1 MEKRKNPM
9 DSIENLSEEEL
20 KQEADSVREMIEQ
33 TPELQ
38 DVKVPEEVHQ
48 RLAERIRKYEEEE
61 KALEGL
67 SERDKEALRLGR
79 EIQRKNEENKM
90 LAASQNVEDDASE
103 NRMGNQKI
111 YYRPKK
117 KKVLFMLAA
126 VLVVVLGMG
135 LTSVGRKNIIVDV
148 FQKTFGSGDKTYVDT
163 QESTLPTTAGGMSEE
178 EAYAEIEK
186 EFGTKVVRIMERPK
200 NMKFLEM
207 QIDQELQESTVY
219 YQLNKKIFSYCIMA
233 RYLDS
238 SSGINISDTLIRE
251 YSVSLPE
258 TDVLISEYQI
268 KDTSELEYLAKFQ
281 YKENTYFLQGVMEQ
295 EEFEKIIKNLIFF

>member
-90 LAASQNVEDDASE
+90 LAASKNVEDAASA
-103 NRMGNQKI
+103 NRMGTQKI

-148 FQKTFGSGDKTYVDT
+148 LQKTFGSGDKTYINTGEIKSPGEMTED
-163 QESTLPTTAGGMSEE
+163 

-186 EFGTKVVRIMERPK
+186 MLGTKIVRVMERPE

-207 QIDQELQESTVY
+207 QLDQELQEATLY
-219 YQLNKKIFSYCIMA
+219 YQLNKKIFSYCIVA
-233 RYLDS
+233 RYSES
-238 SSGINISDTLIRE
+238 SSGINISDKLIRE

>member
-48 RLAERIRKYEEEE
+48 RFAERIRRYEEEE

-90 LAASQNVEDDASE
+90 LAASQNVEDAASA

-148 FQKTFGSGDKTYVDT
+148 FQKKFGSGDKTYVDT

-186 EFGTKVVRIMERPK
+186 EFGTKVVQLREKPE
-200 NMKFLEM
+200 NTKFLEM
-207 QIDQELQESTVY
+207 QLDQELQEAVLY
-219 YQLNKKIFSYCIMA
+219 YLVDERVFSYRILIPYV
-233 RYLDS
+233 RS
-238 SSGINISDTLIRE
+238 SSGMEIQDELVRE
-251 YSVSLPE
+251 YNIQLSEVN
-258 TDVLISEYQI
+258 VLVSEY
-268 KDTSELEYLAKFQ
+268 KVSELNGLEYTAKFT
-281 YKENTYFLQGVMEQ
+281 YKNAEYFLQGVMRQ
-295 EEFEKIIKNLIFF
+295 EDFEKIIKNLIFF

>member
-90 LAASQNVEDDASE
+90 LASSQNVEDAASE
-103 NRMGNQKI
+103 NRMGKQKI

-148 FQKTFGSGDKTYVDT
+148 LQKTFGSGEKTYVNTEEIKET
-163 QESTLPTTAGGMSEE
+163 QGSDEQ
-178 EAYAEIEK
+178 EAYDKIEK
-186 EFGTKVVRIMERPK
+186 LLGTKVVQIVDKPE
-200 NMKFLEM
+200 NTKFLEM
-207 QIDQELQESTVY
+207 QLDQELQEAVLY
-219 YQLNKKIFSYCIMA
+219 YLVGDNVLSYRIVT
-233 RYLDS
+233 RYIES
-238 SSGINISDTLIRE
+238 SIGMDIQDKLIQQ
-251 YSVSLPE
+251 YNLSLPE
-258 TDVLISEYQI
+258 TDVLISEYEIQ
-268 KDTSELEYLAKFQ
+268 KSGQLEYTAKFE
-281 YKENTYFLQGVMEQ
+281 YNNMKYFIQGIVSQ
-295 EEFEKIIKNLIFF
+295 EDFEKIIKNLIFF

>member
-148 FQKTFGSGDKTYVDT
+148 LQKKFGSGDKTYVDMGEVEDT
-163 QESTLPTTAGGMSEE
+163 EGVTEQEAYNEIE
-178 EAYAEIEK
+178 EAL
-186 EFGTKVVRIMERPK
+186 GTKVVRIIDKPENTR
-200 NMKFLEM
+200 FLEM
-207 QIDQELQESTVY
+207 QLDQELQEAVLY
-219 YQLNKKIFSYCIMA
+219 YLVGDNVLSYRIVT
-233 RYLDS
+233 RYIES
-238 SSGINISDTLIRE
+238 SIGMDIQDKLIQQ
-251 YSVSLPE
+251 YNLSLPE
-258 TDVLISEYQI
+258 TDVLISEYEIQ
-268 KDTSELEYLAKFQ
+268 KSGQLEYTAKFE
-281 YKENTYFLQGVMEQ
+281 YNNMKYFIQGIVSQ
-295 EEFEKIIKNLIFF
+295 EDFEKIIKNLIFF

>member
-67 SERDKEALRLGR
+67 SEKDKEALRIGR

-90 LAASQNVEDDASE
+90 LAASQNAEDAASE

-148 FQKTFGSGDKTYVDT
+148 FQKTLGSGEKTYVDT
-163 QESTLPTTAGGMSEE
+163 EE
-178 EAYAEIEK
+178 VEDTEGITEQEAYNKIE
-186 EFGTKVVRIMERPK
+186 ELFGTKVVQIVDKPE
-200 NMKFLEM
+200 NTKFLEM
-207 QIDQELQESTVY
+207 QLDQELQEVILY
-219 YQLNKKIFSYCIMA
+219 YLIDEKVCSYRILMPYV
-233 RYLDS
+233 RS
-238 SSGINISDTLIRE
+238 SSGMEIQDKLIRE
-251 YSVSLPE
+251 YIIQLPE
-258 TDVLISEYQI
+258 TDVLVSEYKI
-268 KDTSELEYLAKFQ
+268 TENKGLEYTAKFT
-281 YKENTYFLQGVMEQ
+281 YNNTEYILQGIMKYED
-295 EEFEKIIKNLIFF
+295 FEKIIKNLIFF

>member
-163 QESTLPTTAGGMSEE
+163 GDIVSVGEMTED

-186 EFGTKVVRIMERPK
+186 TFGMKVARITDKPEST
-200 NMKFLEM
+200 KFLEM
-207 QIDQELQESTVY
+207 QLDQELQEATLY
-219 YQLNKKIFSYCIMA
+219 YSLDNTIFSYRIMT
-233 RYLDS
+233 RYTES
-238 SSGINISDTLIRE
+238 SSGINISDILLRE
-251 YSVSLPE
+251 YVLSIPE
-258 TDVLISEYQI
+258 TDVMISEYQI
-268 KDTSELEYLAKFQ
+268 QETGKLEYTAKFI
-281 YKENTYFLQGVMEQ
+281 YKNTQYFLQGVMKQ
-295 EEFEKIIKNLIFF
+295 EEFEKIIKNLIFL

>member
-1 MEKRKNPM
+1 MEKGKNPM

-90 LAASQNVEDDASE
+90 LAAPQNVEDAASE
-103 NRMGNQKI
+103 NRMGSPKI

-148 FQKTFGSGDKTYVDT
+148 FQKTLGSGEKTYVDT
-163 QESTLPTTAGGMSEE
+163 QESTLATTAGGMSEDE
-178 EAYAEIEK
+178 TYAEIEK
-186 EFGTKVVRIMERPK
+186 AFGIKVVQMIEKPK
-200 NMKFLEM
+200 NTKFLEM
-207 QIDQELQESTVY
+207 QLDQELKEAVLY
-219 YQLNKKIFSYCIMA
+219 YLVGENILSYRIVT
-233 RYLDS
+233 RYVDS
-238 SSGINISDTLIRE
+238 SIGMDIQDKLIQQYEISL
-251 YSVSLPE
+251 LE
-258 TDVLISEYQI
+258 TDVLISEYEIPKSGQ
-268 KDTSELEYLAKFQ
+268 LEYTATFEYNNIKYFIQ
-281 YKENTYFLQGVMEQ
+281 GIVNQEDFEN
-295 EEFEKIIKNLIFF
+295 IIKNLIFF

>member
-79 EIQRKNEENKM
+79 EIQRKSEENKM
-90 LAASQNVEDDASE
+90 LVASKNVEDAASE

-148 FQKTFGSGDKTYVDT
+148 FQKKYGSGDKTYVDT
-163 QESTLPTTAGGMSEE
+163 EKVEDTEGITEQ
-178 EAYAEIEK
+178 EAYNEIEGLL
-186 EFGTKVVRIMERPK
+186 GTKVVQIVDKPENAM
-200 NMKFLEM
+200 FLEV
-207 QIDQELQESTVY
+207 QLDQKLQEATLY
-219 YQLNKKIFSYCIMA
+219 YSLNKKIFSYRVMT
-233 RYLDS
+233 RYTES
-238 SSGINISDTLIRE
+238 SSGINISDILLRE
-251 YSVSLPE
+251 YTLSIPE

-268 KDTSELEYLAKFQ
+268 QDTRELEYTAKFI
-281 YKENTYFLQGVMEQ
+281 YKNTQYFLQGIMKQ
-295 EEFEKIIKNLIFF
+295 EEFEKIIKNLFFF

>member
-48 RLAERIRKYEEEE
+48 RLAERIRKYEEE

-67 SERDKEALRLGR
+67 SEKDKEALRLGR

-90 LAASQNVEDDASE
+90 LAASKNVEDAASE

-148 FQKTFGSGDKTYVDT
+148 LQKTFGSGDKTYINTEEIKET
-163 QESTLPTTAGGMSEE
+163 QGSVEQEAYDKIE
-178 EAYAEIEK
+178 EAL
-186 EFGTKVVRIMERPK
+186 GTKVVRIIDKPI
-200 NMKFLEM
+200 NTKFLEM
-207 QIDQELQESTVY
+207 QLDQDLQEATLY
-219 YQLNKKIFSYCIMA
+219 YSLNTAIFSYRIMT
-233 RYLDS
+233 RYTES
-238 SSGINISDTLIRE
+238 SSGINVSDILLRE
-251 YSVSLPE
+251 YSLSISE
-258 TDVLISEYQI
+258 TNILISEYRIQE
-268 KDTSELEYLAKFQ
+268 TGELEYTAKFI
-281 YKENTYFLQGVMEQ
+281 YKNTQYFLQGVMEQ
-295 EEFEKIIKNLIFF
+295 EEFEKIIKNLSFF

>member
-48 RLAERIRKYEEEE
+48 RFAERIRKYEEEE

-148 FQKTFGSGDKTYVDT
+148 FQKKFGSGEKTYVNT
-163 QESTLPTTAGGMSEE
+163 EEIESPGEMTED

-186 EFGTKVVRIMERPK
+186 AFGTKIVRIIDKPE
-200 NMKFLEM
+200 NTKFLEM
-207 QIDQELQESTVY
+207 QLDQELQEAVLY
-219 YQLNKKIFSYCIMA
+219 YLVDENVFSYRMIMP
-233 RYLDS
+233 YIQS
-238 SSGINISDTLIRE
+238 SSGVEIQDELIRE
-251 YSVSLPE
+251 YIIQLPE
-258 TDVLISEYQI
+258 TDVFVSEYKISEN
-268 KDTSELEYLAKFQ
+268 SGLEYTAEFT
-281 YKENTYFLQGVMEQ
+281 YKNTEYFLQGVMRQ
-295 EEFEKIIKNLIFF
+295 EDFEKIIKNLIFF

>member
-33 TPELQ
+33 TLELQ

-90 LAASQNVEDDASE
+90 LAASKNVEDAASE

-148 FQKTFGSGDKTYVDT
+148 LQKKFGSGDKTYVDMGEVEDT
-163 QESTLPTTAGGMSEE
+163 EGVTEQEAYNEIE
-178 EAYAEIEK
+178 EAL
-186 EFGTKVVRIMERPK
+186 GTKVVRIIDKPI
-200 NMKFLEM
+200 NTKFLEM
-207 QIDQELQESTVY
+207 QLDQDLQEATLY
-219 YQLNKKIFSYCIMA
+219 YSLNTAIFSYRIMT
-233 RYLDS
+233 RYTES
-238 SSGINISDTLIRE
+238 SSGINVSDILLRE
-251 YSVSLPE
+251 YSLSISE
-258 TDVLISEYQI
+258 TNILISEYRIQE
-268 KDTSELEYLAKFQ
+268 TGELEYTAKFI
-281 YKENTYFLQGVMEQ
+281 YKNTQYFLQGVMEQ
-295 EEFEKIIKNLIFF
+295 EEFEKIIKNLSFF

>member
-38 DVKVPEEVHQ
+38 NVKVPEEVHQ

-67 SERDKEALRLGR
+67 SERDKEAIRLGR

-90 LAASQNVEDDASE
+90 LAASQNVEDAASE
-103 NRMGNQKI
+103 NRMGSPKI

-117 KKVLFMLAA
+117 KKVLFVLAA

-148 FQKTFGSGDKTYVDT
+148 LQKKFGSGDKTYVDT
-163 QESTLPTTAGGMSEE
+163 QEFTLPTTTEGMLEE

-186 EFGTKVVRIMERPK
+186 EFGTKIVRIIDKPE
-200 NMKFLEM
+200 NTQFLEM
-207 QIDQELQESTVY
+207 QLDQELQEATLY
-219 YQLNKKIFSYCIMA
+219 YSLDKTIFSYRIMT
-233 RYLDS
+233 RYTES
-238 SSGINISDTLIRE
+238 SSGINISDILLRE
-251 YSVSLPE
+251 YVLSLPE
-258 TDVLISEYQI
+258 TDVMISEYQI
-268 KDTSELEYLAKFQ
+268 QETGKLEYTAKFI
-281 YKENTYFLQGVMEQ
+281 YKNTQYFLQGVMKQ
-295 EEFEKIIKNLIFF
+295 EEFEKIIKNLLFF

>member
-79 EIQRKNEENKM
+79 EIQRKSEENKM
-90 LAASQNVEDDASE
+90 LVASKNVEDAASE

-135 LTSVGRKNIIVDV
+135 LTSVGRKSIIVDV
-148 FQKTFGSGDKTYVDT
+148 FQKKFGSGEKTYINTEEIDDT
-163 QESTLPTTAGGMSEE
+163 EGITEQ
-178 EAYAEIEK
+178 EAYNEIE
-186 EFGTKVVRIMERPK
+186 EVLGTKVVRIIYKPENTR
-200 NMKFLEM
+200 FLEM
-207 QIDQELQESTVY
+207 QLDQELQEAVLY
-219 YQLNKKIFSYCIMA
+219 YLVGDNVLSYRIVT
-233 RYLDS
+233 RYIES
-238 SSGINISDTLIRE
+238 SIGMDIQDKLIQQ
-251 YSVSLPE
+251 YKLPLLE
-258 TDVLISEYQI
+258 TDVLISEYEIQ
-268 KDTSELEYLAKFQ
+268 KSEQLEYTAKFEYNNMKYFIQ
-281 YKENTYFLQGVMEQ
+281 GIMNQDDFEN
-295 EEFEKIIKNLIFF
+295 IIKNLIFF

>member
-67 SERDKEALRLGR
+67 SEKDKEALRLGR

-90 LAASQNVEDDASE
+90 LAASQNVEDDTSE

-148 FQKTFGSGDKTYVDT
+148 LQKTFGSGDKTYINTEEIKET
-163 QESTLPTTAGGMSEE
+163 QGSVEQEAYDKIE
-178 EAYAEIEK
+178 EAL
-186 EFGTKVVRIMERPK
+186 GTKVVRIIDKPI
-200 NMKFLEM
+200 NTKFLEM
-207 QIDQELQESTVY
+207 QLDQDLQEAVLY
-219 YQLNKKIFSYCIMA
+219 YLVGDNVLSYRIVT
-233 RYLDS
+233 RYIES
-238 SSGINISDTLIRE
+238 SIGMDIQDKLIQQ
-251 YSVSLPE
+251 YNLSLPE
-258 TDVLISEYQI
+258 TDVLISEYEIQ
-268 KDTSELEYLAKFQ
+268 KSGQLEYTAKFEYNNMKYFIQ
-281 YKENTYFLQGVMEQ
+281 GIMNQDDFEN
-295 EEFEKIIKNLIFF
+295 IIKNLIFF

>member
-90 LAASQNVEDDASE
+90 LAASKNVEDAASE

-148 FQKTFGSGDKTYVDT
+148 LQKKFGSGDKTYVDMGEVEDT
-163 QESTLPTTAGGMSEE
+163 EGVTEQEAYNEIE
-178 EAYAEIEK
+178 EAL
-186 EFGTKVVRIMERPK
+186 GTKVVRIIDKPI
-200 NMKFLEM
+200 NTKFLEM
-207 QIDQELQESTVY
+207 QLDQDLQEATLY
-219 YQLNKKIFSYCIMA
+219 YSLNTAIFSYRIMT
-233 RYLDS
+233 RYTES
-238 SSGINISDTLIRE
+238 SSGINVSDILLRE
-251 YSVSLPE
+251 YSLSISE
-258 TDVLISEYQI
+258 TNILISEYRIQE
-268 KDTSELEYLAKFQ
+268 TGELEYTAKFI
-281 YKENTYFLQGVMEQ
+281 YKNTQYFLQGVMEQ
-295 EEFEKIIKNLIFF
+295 EEFEKIIKNLSFF

>member
-90 LAASQNVEDDASE
+90 LAAWQNVEDAASA
-103 NRMGNQKI
+103 NRMGSPKI

-117 KKVLFMLAA
+117 KKVLFVLAA

-148 FQKTFGSGDKTYVDT
+148 LQKTFGSGDKTYVDT
-163 QESTLPTTAGGMSEE
+163 GEIKAIGEMTED

-186 EFGTKVVRIMERPK
+186 MLGTKIVRVMERPE

-207 QIDQELQESTVY
+207 QLDQELQEATLY
-219 YQLNKKIFSYCIMA
+219 YQLNKKIFSYCIVA
-233 RYLDS
+233 KYSES
-238 SSGINISDTLIRE
+238 SSGINISDVLIRE

-258 TDVLISEYQI
+258 TDVWISEYQI
-268 KDTSELEYLAKFQ
+268 NDTSELEYLAKFQ
-281 YKENTYFLQGVMEQ
+281 YKDKTYFIQGVMKQ
-295 EEFEKIIKNLIFF
+295 EEFEKIIKNLFFF

>member
-79 EIQRKNEENKM
+79 EIQRKSEENKM
-90 LAASQNVEDDASE
+90 LVASKNVEDAASE

-148 FQKTFGSGDKTYVDT
+148 FQKKYGSGDKTYINTEEIKET
-163 QESTLPTTAGGMSEE
+163 QGSVEQEAYDKIE
-178 EAYAEIEK
+178 EAL
-186 EFGTKVVRIMERPK
+186 GTKVVRIIDKPI
-200 NMKFLEM
+200 NTKFLEM
-207 QIDQELQESTVY
+207 QLDQDLQEAVLY
-219 YQLNKKIFSYCIMA
+219 YLVGDNVLSYRIVT
-233 RYLDS
+233 RYIES
-238 SSGINISDTLIRE
+238 SIGMDIQDKLIQQ
-251 YSVSLPE
+251 YNLSLPE
-258 TDVLISEYQI
+258 TDVLISEYEIQ
-268 KDTSELEYLAKFQ
+268 KSGQLEYTAKFEYNNMKYFIQ
-281 YKENTYFLQGVMEQ
+281 GIMNQDDFEN
-295 EEFEKIIKNLIFF
+295 IIKNLIFF

>member
-90 LAASQNVEDDASE
+90 LAAWQNVEDAASA
-103 NRMGNQKI
+103 NRMGSPKI

-117 KKVLFMLAA
+117 KKVLFVLAA

-148 FQKTFGSGDKTYVDT
+148 LQKTFGSGDKTYVDT
-163 QESTLPTTAGGMSEE
+163 QESTLPTTTEGMSEE

-186 EFGTKVVRIMERPK
+186 EFGTKVVQIVKKPE
-200 NMKFLEM
+200 NTKFLEM
-207 QIDQELQESTVY
+207 QLDQELQETTLY
-219 YQLNKKIFSYCIMA
+219 YSLDKTIFSYRIMTH
-233 RYLDS
+233 YTEG
-238 SSGINISDTLIRE
+238 SSGINISDILLRE
-251 YSVSLPE
+251 YTLSIPE
-258 TDVLISEYQI
+258 TDIVISEYRIQE
-268 KDTSELEYLAKFQ
+268 TGELEYTAKFI
-281 YKENTYFLQGVMEQ
+281 YKNTQYFLQGVMKQ
-295 EEFEKIIKNLIFF
+295 EEFEIITKNLLFF

>member
-48 RLAERIRKYEEEE
+48 RLAERIRKYEEE

-79 EIQRKNEENKM
+79 EIQRKNEVNKM

-148 FQKTFGSGDKTYVDT
+148 FQKTLGSGDKTYVDT
-163 QESTLPTTAGGMSEE
+163 RDIVSAGEMTED

-186 EFGTKVVRIMERPK
+186 VFGTKIVRIIDKPE
-200 NMKFLEM
+200 NTKFLEM
-207 QIDQELQESTVY
+207 QLDQELQEATLY
-219 YQLNKKIFSYCIMA
+219 YQLNKKIFSYCVVA
-233 RYLDS
+233 RYSES
-238 SSGINISDTLIRE
+238 SSGLNISDTLIRE
-251 YSVSLPE
+251 YNVSLPE
-258 TDVLISEYQI
+258 TDVWISEYQI

-281 YKENTYFLQGVMEQ
+281 YKDKTYFIQGVMKQ
-295 EEFEKIIKNLIFF
+295 EEFEKIIKNLFFF

>member
-103 NRMGNQKI
+103 NRMGSPKI

-148 FQKTFGSGDKTYVDT
+148 LQKTFGSGDKTYINTEEIKET
-163 QESTLPTTAGGMSEE
+163 QGSVEQEAYDKIE
-178 EAYAEIEK
+178 EAL
-186 EFGTKVVRIMERPK
+186 GTKVVRIIDKPI
-200 NMKFLEM
+200 NTKFLEM
-207 QIDQELQESTVY
+207 QLDQDLQEATLY
-219 YQLNKKIFSYCIMA
+219 YSLNTAIFSYRIMT
-233 RYLDS
+233 RYTES
-238 SSGINISDTLIRE
+238 SSGINVSDILLRE
-251 YSVSLPE
+251 YSLSISE
-258 TDVLISEYQI
+258 TNILISEYRIQE
-268 KDTSELEYLAKFQ
+268 TGELEYTAKFI
-281 YKENTYFLQGVMEQ
+281 YKNTQYFLQGVMEQ
-295 EEFEKIIKNLIFF
+295 EEFEKIIKNLFFF

>member
-148 FQKTFGSGDKTYVDT
+148 LQKTFGSGDKTYVNTEEIKET
-163 QESTLPTTAGGMSEE
+163 QGSDEQ
-178 EAYAEIEK
+178 EAYDKIE
-186 EFGTKVVRIMERPK
+186 ELFGTKVVQILNKPENTR
-200 NMKFLEM
+200 FLEM
-207 QIDQELQESTVY
+207 QFDQELQEVVLY
-219 YQLNKKIFSYCIMA
+219 YLVGENVLSYRIVTK
-233 RYLDS
+233 YIES
-238 SSGINISDTLIRE
+238 SIGMDIQDKLVRQ
-251 YSVSLPE
+251 YKFPLLE
-258 TDVLISEYQI
+258 TDVLISEYEIQ
-268 KDTSELEYLAKFQ
+268 KSGQLEYTAKFEYNNMEYFIQ
-281 YKENTYFLQGVMEQ
+281 GIINQEDFEN
-295 EEFEKIIKNLIFF
+295 IIKNLLFF

>member
-67 SERDKEALRLGR
+67 SEKDKEALRLGR

-90 LAASQNVEDDASE
+90 LAASQNVEDDAFE
-103 NRMGNQKI
+103 NRMGTQKI

-126 VLVVVLGMG
+126 VLVIVLGMG

-148 FQKTFGSGDKTYVDT
+148 LQKTFRSGEKTYVNT
-163 QESTLPTTAGGMSEE
+163 EE
-178 EAYAEIEK
+178 IEAPGEMTEDEAYAEIEK
-186 EFGTKVVRIMERPK
+186 VFGTKIVRVMERPE
-200 NMKFLEM
+200 NTKFLEM
-207 QIDQELQESTVY
+207 QLDQELKEAVLY
-219 YQLNKKIFSYCIMA
+219 YLVGENILSYRIVT
-233 RYLDS
+233 RYVDS
-238 SSGINISDTLIRE
+238 SIGMDIQDKLIQQ
-251 YSVSLPE
+251 YKLPLLE
-258 TDVLISEYQI
+258 TDVLISEYEIQ
-268 KDTSELEYLAKFQ
+268 KSEQLEYTAKFEYNNMKYFIQ
-281 YKENTYFLQGVMEQ
+281 GIMNQDDFEN
-295 EEFEKIIKNLIFF
+295 IIKNLIFF

>member
-90 LAASQNVEDDASE
+90 LAAWQNVEDAASA
-103 NRMGNQKI
+103 NRMGSPKI

-117 KKVLFMLAA
+117 KKVLFVLAA

-148 FQKTFGSGDKTYVDT
+148 LQKTFGSGEKTYVDMGEVEDT
-163 QESTLPTTAGGMSEE
+163 EGVTEQEAYNEIE
-178 EAYAEIEK
+178 EAL
-186 EFGTKVVRIMERPK
+186 GTKVVRIIDKPENTR
-200 NMKFLEM
+200 FLEM
-207 QIDQELQESTVY
+207 QLDQELQEAVLY
-219 YQLNKKIFSYCIMA
+219 YLVGDNVLSYRIVT
-233 RYLDS
+233 RYIES
-238 SSGINISDTLIRE
+238 SIGMDVQDKLIQQ
-251 YSVSLPE
+251 YKLPLLE
-258 TDVLISEYQI
+258 TDVLISEYEIQ
-268 KDTSELEYLAKFQ
+268 KSGQLEYTAKFE
-281 YKENTYFLQGVMEQ
+281 YNNMKYFIQGIVNQ
-295 EEFEKIIKNLIFF
+295 EDFEEIIKNLIFF

>member
-48 RLAERIRKYEEEE
+48 RLAERIRKYEEE

-67 SERDKEALRLGR
+67 SEKDKEALRLGR

-90 LAASQNVEDDASE
+90 LAASKNVEDAASE

-117 KKVLFMLAA
+117 KKVLFILAA

-148 FQKTFGSGDKTYVDT
+148 LQKTFGSGDKTYINTEEIKET
-163 QESTLPTTAGGMSEE
+163 QGSVEQEAYDKIE
-178 EAYAEIEK
+178 EAL
-186 EFGTKVVRIMERPK
+186 GTKVVRIIDKPI
-200 NMKFLEM
+200 NTKFLEM
-207 QIDQELQESTVY
+207 QLDQDLQEATLY
-219 YQLNKKIFSYCIMA
+219 YSLNTAIFSYRIMT
-233 RYLDS
+233 RYTES
-238 SSGINISDTLIRE
+238 SSGINVSDILLRE
-251 YSVSLPE
+251 YSLSISE
-258 TDVLISEYQI
+258 TNILISEYRIQE
-268 KDTSELEYLAKFQ
+268 TGELEYTAKFI
-281 YKENTYFLQGVMEQ
+281 YKNTQYFLQGVMEQ
-295 EEFEKIIKNLIFF
+295 EEFEKIIKNLSFF

>member
-90 LAASQNVEDDASE
+90 LAASKNVEDAASA
-103 NRMGNQKI
+103 NRMGSQKI

-148 FQKTFGSGDKTYVDT
+148 LQKKFGSGDKTYVDMGEVEDT
-163 QESTLPTTAGGMSEE
+163 EGVTEQEAYNEIE
-178 EAYAEIEK
+178 EAL
-186 EFGTKVVRIMERPK
+186 GTKVVRIIDKPI
-200 NMKFLEM
+200 NTKFLEM
-207 QIDQELQESTVY
+207 QLDQDLQEATLY
-219 YQLNKKIFSYCIMA
+219 YSLNTAIFSYRIMT
-233 RYLDS
+233 RYTES
-238 SSGINISDTLIRE
+238 SSGINVSDILLRE
-251 YSVSLPE
+251 YSLSISE
-258 TDVLISEYQI
+258 TNILISEYRIQE
-268 KDTSELEYLAKFQ
+268 TGELEYTAKFI
-281 YKENTYFLQGVMEQ
+281 YKNTQYFLQGVMEQ
-295 EEFEKIIKNLIFF
+295 EEFEKIIKNLSFF

>member
-48 RLAERIRKYEEEE
+48 RLAERIRKYEEE

-67 SERDKEALRLGR
+67 SEKDKEALRLGR

-90 LAASQNVEDDASE
+90 LAASKNVEDAASE

-148 FQKTFGSGDKTYVDT
+148 LQKTFGSGDKTYVDT
-163 QESTLPTTAGGMSEE
+163 EKVESAGEMTED
-178 EAYAEIEK
+178 EAYAEIERV
-186 EFGTKVVRIMERPK
+186 FGTKIVRVMERPE
-200 NMKFLEM
+200 NMVFLEM
-207 QIDQELQESTVY
+207 QLDQELQEATLY

-233 RYLDS
+233 KYSES
-238 SSGINISDTLIRE
+238 SSGINISDILIRE

-281 YKENTYFLQGVMEQ
+281 YKDNTYFLQGVMEQ

>member
-148 FQKTFGSGDKTYVDT
+148 LQKTLGSGDKTYVNTEEIKET
-163 QESTLPTTAGGMSEE
+163 QGSDEQ
-178 EAYAEIEK
+178 EAYDKIEK
-186 EFGTKVVRIMERPK
+186 LLGTKVVQIVDKPE
-200 NMKFLEM
+200 NTKFLEM
-207 QIDQELQESTVY
+207 QLDQELQEATLY

-233 RYLDS
+233 RYSES
-238 SSGINISDTLIRE
+238 SSGMNISDTLIRE

-258 TDVLISEYQI
+258 TDVLISEYKI
-268 KDTSELEYLAKFQ
+268 KHTGELEYLAKFQ
-281 YKENTYFLQGVMEQ
+281 YKDKTYFIQGVMKQKEV
-295 EEFEKIIKNLIFF
+295 EKIIKNLIFF

>member
-90 LAASQNVEDDASE
+90 LAAWQNVEDAASA
-103 NRMGNQKI
+103 NRMGSPKI

-117 KKVLFMLAA
+117 KKVLFVLAA

-148 FQKTFGSGDKTYVDT
+148 LQKTFGSGDKTYVDT
-163 QESTLPTTAGGMSEE
+163 GEIKAIGEMTED
-178 EAYAEIEK
+178 EAYEKIEK
-186 EFGTKVVRIMERPK
+186 MLGTKIVRVMERPE

-207 QIDQELQESTVY
+207 QLDKELQEATLY
-219 YQLNKKIFSYCIMA
+219 YQLNKKIFGYCIMA
-233 RYLDS
+233 KYSES

-258 TDVLISEYQI
+258 TDVWISEYQI
-268 KDTSELEYLAKFQ
+268 NDTSELEYLAKFQ
-281 YKENTYFLQGVMEQ
+281 YKDKTYFIQGVMKQ
-295 EEFEKIIKNLIFF
+295 EEFEKIIKNLFFF

>member
-90 LAASQNVEDDASE
+90 LAAWQNVEDAASA
-103 NRMGNQKI
+103 NRMGSPKI

-135 LTSVGRKNIIVDV
+135 LTSVGRKNIIVNV
-148 FQKTFGSGDKTYVDT
+148 FQKTFGSGDKTYINTGNIV
-163 QESTLPTTAGGMSEE
+163 SAGEMTED

-186 EFGTKVVRIMERPK
+186 MLGTKIVHVMERPE

-207 QIDQELQESTVY
+207 QLDQELQEATLY
-219 YQLNKKIFSYCIMA
+219 YQLNKKIFSYCIVA
-233 RYLDS
+233 KYSES
-238 SSGINISDTLIRE
+238 SSGINISDVLIRE

-268 KDTSELEYLAKFQ
+268 MDTSELEYLAKFQ
-281 YKENTYFLQGVMEQ
+281 YKDNTYFLQGVMEQ
-295 EEFEKIIKNLIFF
+295 KEFEKIIKNLIFF

>member
-48 RLAERIRKYEEEE
+48 RLAERIRKYEEE

-117 KKVLFMLAA
+117 KKVLFVLAA

-148 FQKTFGSGDKTYVDT
+148 LQKTFGSGDKTYVDT
-163 QESTLPTTAGGMSEE
+163 RDIVSAGEMTED

-186 EFGTKVVRIMERPK
+186 AFGTKIVRIIDKPENTM
-200 NMKFLEM
+200 FLEM
-207 QIDQELQESTVY
+207 QLDQELQEAVLY
-219 YQLNKKIFSYCIMA
+219 YLVGEKVLSYRIVT
-233 RYLDS
+233 RYIES
-238 SSGINISDTLIRE
+238 SIGMDVQDKLIQQ
-251 YSVSLPE
+251 YNLSLPE
-258 TDVLISEYQI
+258 TDVLISEYEIQ
-268 KDTSELEYLAKFQ
+268 KSAQLEYTAKFEYNNIKYFIQ
-281 YKENTYFLQGVMEQ
+281 GIVNREDFEN
-295 EEFEKIIKNLIFF
+295 IIKNLIFF